1 MNKSGVRNTR
11 TRTAFGAGVI
21 VALVM
26 AFACGRAMAVTYK
39 WIDENG
45 RVVYGDTPPAGVKAE
60 RVVTGTAPADPA
72 AVRDLAAKDAE
83 INKRMQQRSEAEAKA
98 DKDRVDVN
106 LRRSQCQQATGRI
119 KSLRED
125 ANVFRYNEKGERV
138 YFTAAERES
147 SIAQNQKIMRDLGC
161 TPALQP

>member
-1 MNKSGVRNTR
+1 MNQSSVRKI
-11 TRTAFGAGVI
+11 TARAAFRAAVA
-21 VALVM
+21 VALVA
-26 AFACGRAMAVTYK
+26 AFACGGAIAATYK

-72 AVRDLAAKDAE
+72 AVRDMATKDAE
-83 INKRMQQRSEAEAKA
+83 IKKRMQQRSDDEAKA

-106 LRRSQCQQATGRI
+106 LRRSQCQQAVGRI

-161 TPALQP
+161 TPAIQP

>member
-1 MNKSGVRNTR
+1 
-11 TRTAFGAGVI
+11 
-21 VALVM
+21 
-26 AFACGRAMAVTYK
+26 MAVTYK